1 MNFKNKGGINMANK
15 MTKSLAEPNSI
26 GEMGMKV
33 GGAVAGAALSAV
45 AGWGVAKF
53 LEWNDERRAKKKT
66 KKKEEAKRSLS
77 DEEILKLAADI
88 LERQEKEKSSGK
100 TGDLTAQ

>member
-1 MNFKNKGGINMANK
+1 MANK
-15 MTKSLAEPNSI
+15 FSKSLAEPNSI

-53 LEWNDERRAKKKT
+53 LEWNDERRAKKKA
-66 KKKEEAKRSLS
+66 KKEEEAKKSLS
-77 DEEILKLAADI
+77 DEEILKMAQEV
-88 LERQEKEKSSGK
+88 LERQEKEKSGK